1 MVQLDTS
8 QMCKGLYIQVI
19 VINWPISIVCRSL
32 LFIME
37 SVILNSP
44 STYSYM
50 HQIITCYGV
59 YFLLR
64 SFILQVRQVRS
75 KTQHIPTAQEMCE
88 LLS

>member
-1 MVQLDTS
+1 
-8 QMCKGLYIQVI
+8 
-19 VINWPISIVCRSL
+19 
-32 LFIME
+32 ME